1 MTGEEGQRRDGLR
14 VTTSFFEVGK
24 LMVHSEREGDL
35 HTIYV
40 RGELDLATAHDLER
54 ELIKVEDTDALSIIL
69 DLSDLQFIDS
79 TGVRVLLSAHARS
92 RANSNRL
99 TLLRGSAAVQ
109 RVFEVTGILN
119 LLPFA
124 N

>member
-40 RGELDLATAHDLER
+40 RGELDLATADDLER

>member
-69 DLSDLQFIDS
+69 DLSDLEFIDS

>member
-40 RGELDLATAHDLER
+40 RGELDLATAEDLER

-69 DLSDLQFIDS
+69 DLSDLEFIDS